1 MTKASEYR
9 QMSDEQLTHELRQ
22 LIEEL
27 FRLTVQAATERLDAP
42 SNLRKIRRDIA
53 RVKTIQR
60 ERELSGEGEV
70 VEDVAEVTEEAVAEE
85 AVAEEAVAE
94 TAADES

>member
-22 LIEEL
+22 LVEEL

-42 SNLRKIRRDIA
+42 SNLRKLRRDIA
-53 RVKTIQR
+53 RIKTIQR
-60 ERELSGEGEV
+60 EQELAPEAVGVQDEV
-70 VEDVAEVTEEAVAEE
+70 AVAEAVAEE
-85 AVAEEAVAE
+85 
-94 TAADES
+94 S

>member
-42 SNLRKIRRDIA
+42 SNPRKIRRDIA
-53 RVKTIQR
+53 RIKTIQR
-60 ERELSGEGEV
+60 ERELSGGADV
-70 VEDVAEVTEEAVAEE
+70 VEEATETTEEVTEEAVAE
-85 AVAEEAVAE
+85 
-94 TAADES
+94 TASDEF

>member
-42 SNLRKIRRDIA
+42 SNLRKLRRDIA
-53 RVKTIQR
+53 RIKTIQR
-60 ERELSGEGEV
+60 EQELAAV
-70 VEDVAEVTEEAVAEE
+70 VLESEAAEVAEAATESVTEE
-85 AVAEEAVAE
+85 
-94 TAADES
+94 S

>member
-42 SNLRKIRRDIA
+42 SHLRKIRRDIA
-53 RVKTIQR
+53 RGKTIQR
-60 ERELSGEGEV
+60 ERELSGEADV
-70 VEDVAEVTEEAVAEE
+70 VETTEPAETTETTEEVVTEEAVAE
-85 AVAEEAVAE
+85 
-94 TAADES
+94 TASDES

>member
-60 ERELSGEGEV
+60 ERELSGEREV
-70 VEDVAEVTEEAVAEE
+70 VEDVAEVTEEAAE
-85 AVAEEAVAE
+85 VAEEAVAE

>member
-9 QMSDEQLTHELRQ
+9 QMSGEQLTHELRQ

-42 SNLRKIRRDIA
+42 SNLRKLRRDIA
-53 RVKTIQR
+53 RIKTIQR
-60 ERELSGEGEV
+60 EQELAAV
-70 VEDVAEVTEEAVAEE
+70 VPESEAADVAVGATESVAEE
-85 AVAEEAVAE
+85 
-94 TAADES
+94 S

>member
-9 QMSDEQLTHELRQ
+9 QMSEEQLTHELRQ

-42 SNLRKIRRDIA
+42 SNLRKLRRDIA
-53 RVKTIQR
+53 RIKTIQR
-60 ERELSGEGEV
+60 EAELASATATAV
-70 VEDVAEVTEEAVAEE
+70 VETADA
-85 AVAEEAVAE
+85 AE
-94 TAADES
+94 TATEDS

>member
-42 SNLRKIRRDIA
+42 SNLRKLRRDIA
-53 RVKTIQR
+53 RIKTIQR
-60 ERELSGEGEV
+60 EAELAG
-70 VEDVAEVTEEAVAEE
+70 ATAT
-85 AVAEEAVAE
+85 AVAE
-94 TAADES
+94 TAAADETATEES

>member
-42 SNLRKIRRDIA
+42 SNLRKLRRDIA
-53 RVKTIQR
+53 RIKTIQR
-60 ERELSGEGEV
+60 EQELAAVV
-70 VEDVAEVTEEAVAEE
+70 VESEAADVAVGATESVAEE
-85 AVAEEAVAE
+85 
-94 TAADES
+94 S

>member
-53 RVKTIQR
+53 RIKTIQR
-60 ERELSGEGEV
+60 ERELSGGADV
-70 VEDVAEVTEEAVAEE
+70 VEEATETTEEVTEEAVAE
-85 AVAEEAVAE
+85 
-94 TAADES
+94 TASDES

>member
-42 SNLRKIRRDIA
+42 SNLRKSRRDIA
-53 RVKTIQR
+53 RIKTIQR
-60 ERELSGEGEV
+60 ERELSGGADV
-70 VEDVAEVTEEAVAEE
+70 VEEATETTEEVTEEAVAE
-85 AVAEEAVAE
+85 
-94 TAADES
+94 TASDES

>member
-53 RVKTIQR
+53 RIKTIQR
-60 ERELSGEGEV
+60 ERELSGGADV
-70 VEDVAEVTEEAVAEE
+70 VEEATETTEEVTEEAVAETASDE
-85 AVAEEAVAE
+85 A
-94 TAADES
+94 

>member
-42 SNLRKIRRDIA
+42 SNLRKIIRDIA
-53 RVKTIQR
+53 RIKTIQR
-60 ERELSGEGEV
+60 ERELSGGADV
-70 VEDVAEVTEEAVAEE
+70 VEEATETTEEVTEEAVAE
-85 AVAEEAVAE
+85 
-94 TAADES
+94 TASDES

>member
-53 RVKTIQR
+53 RIKTIQR
-60 ERELSGEGEV
+60 ERELSGGAGV
-70 VEDVAEVTEEAVAEE
+70 VEEATETTEEVTEEAVAE
-85 AVAEEAVAE
+85 
-94 TAADES
+94 TASDES

>member
-42 SNLRKIRRDIA
+42 SNLRKSRRDIA
-53 RVKTIQR
+53 RIKTIQR
-60 ERELSGEGEV
+60 ERELSGGADV
-70 VEDVAEVTEEAVAEE
+70 VEEATETTEEVTEEAVAE
-85 AVAEEAVAE
+85 
-94 TAADES
+94 TASDDS

>member
-60 ERELSGEGEV
+60 ERELSGEGEA

-85 AVAEEAVAE
+85 AVAE

>member
-53 RVKTIQR
+53 RIKTIQR
-60 ERELSGEGEV
+60 ERELSGGADVGE
-70 VEDVAEVTEEAVAEE
+70 EATETTEEVTEEAVAE
-85 AVAEEAVAE
+85 
-94 TAADES
+94 TASDES

>member
-1 MTKASEYR
+1 MTKASEFR

-42 SNLRKIRRDIA
+42 SNLRKLRRDIA
-53 RVKTIQR
+53 RIKTIQR
-60 ERELSGEGEV
+60 EQELAAAAVLESEAAG
-70 VEDVAEVTEEAVAEE
+70 VAVGATESVAEE
-85 AVAEEAVAE
+85 
-94 TAADES
+94 S

>member
-1 MTKASEYR
+1 MTKAAEYR

-53 RVKTIQR
+53 RIKTIQR
-60 ERELSGEGEV
+60 ERELSGGADV
-70 VEDVAEVTEEAVAEE
+70 VEEATETTEEVTAEAG
-85 AVAEEAVAE
+85 AE

>member
-1 MTKASEYR
+1 M
-9 QMSDEQLTHELRQ
+9 THELRQ

-53 RVKTIQR
+53 RIKTIQR
-60 ERELSGEGEV
+60 ERELSGGADV
-70 VEDVAEVTEEAVAEE
+70 VEEATETTEEVTEEAVAE
-85 AVAEEAVAE
+85 
-94 TAADES
+94 TASDES

>member
-42 SNLRKIRRDIA
+42 SNLRKLRRDIA
-53 RVKTIQR
+53 RIKTIQR
-60 ERELSGEGEV
+60 EQELAAVV
-70 VEDVAEVTEEAVAEE
+70 VESEAAEVAVGATESVAEE
-85 AVAEEAVAE
+85 
-94 TAADES
+94 S

>member
-27 FRLTVQAATERLDAP
+27 FRLTVQAAPERLDAP
-42 SNLRKIRRDIA
+42 STLRKIRRDIA
-53 RVKTIQR
+53 RIKTIQR
-60 ERELSGEGEV
+60 ERELSGGADV
-70 VEDVAEVTEEAVAEE
+70 VEEATETTEEVTEEAVAE
-85 AVAEEAVAE
+85 
-94 TAADES
+94 TASDES

>member
-53 RVKTIQR
+53 RIKTIQR
-60 ERELSGEGEV
+60 DRELSGGADV
-70 VEDVAEVTEEAVAEE
+70 VEEATETTEEVTEEAVAE
-85 AVAEEAVAE
+85 
-94 TAADES
+94 TASDES

>member
-27 FRLTVQAATERLDAP
+27 FRLTVQAATERLAAP
-42 SNLRKIRRDIA
+42 SNRRKIRRDIA
-53 RVKTIQR
+53 RIKTIQR
-60 ERELSGEGEV
+60 ERELSGGADV
-70 VEDVAEVTEEAVAEE
+70 VEEATETTEEVTEEAVAE
-85 AVAEEAVAE
+85 
-94 TAADES
+94 TASDES

>member
-42 SNLRKIRRDIA
+42 SNLRKLRRDIA

-60 ERELSGEGEV
+60 ERGF
-70 VEDVAEVTEEAVAEE
+70 TEETDAGGAAQEAAVE
-85 AVAEEAVAE
+85 AAVEAGAE
-94 TAADES
+94 TS

>member
-53 RVKTIQR
+53 RIKTIQR
-60 ERELSGEGEV
+60 VRELSGGADV
-70 VEDVAEVTEEAVAEE
+70 VEEATDTTEE
-85 AVAEEAVAE
+85 VAEEAVAE
-94 TAADES
+94 TASDES

>member
-53 RVKTIQR
+53 RIKTIQR
-60 ERELSGEGEV
+60 ERELSGGADV
-70 VEDVAEVTEEAVAEE
+70 VEEATETTEEVTEEAVAET
-85 AVAEEAVAE
+85 ASAE
-94 TAADES
+94 S